1 MLANSDKA
9 MLTMVVTALHLD
21 EGFCSEIM
29 TCPLYT
35 LFFVC
40 VCVFRFCICLPRV
53 ATLVNGIGARR
64 ILSQGSGKFRL
75 NFHGLPVGRVSL
87 HNELALESNVT
98 DVESKEFAKHLE
110 DRMRCPGR
118 MHLF

>member
-1 MLANSDKA
+1 ML
-9 MLTMVVTALHLD
+9 
-21 EGFCSEIM
+21 C
-29 TCPLYT
+29 
-35 LFFVC
+35 FVY

-75 NFHGLPVGRVSL
+75 NLHALPVGRVSL

-110 DRMRCPGR
+110 DRMRCPGL